1 MLVNIF
7 YEIDEF
13 CKYLEK
19 IIIMRLFIAFKL
31 KNSTG
36 ISIIDSTSIKSCHI
50 KRACSN
56 KTLKNISKKSITS
69 LGWFYLNQIT
79 FSS

>member
-19 IIIMRLFIAFKL
+19 NNYNETIYRVQVK
-31 KNSTG
+31 KSTG
-36 ISIIDSTSIKSCHI
+36 IDSTSIKSCYI

-56 KTLKNISKKSITS
+56 KTLKNISKKK
-69 LGWFYLNQIT
+69 
-79 FSS
+79 